1 MAFLS
6 ILEPILSKKRGLG
19 LPDLRG
25 QNAPASSIIGYTE
38 HHDATT
44 ESDDNSGPSDTGDS
58 TQMRTYRG
66 AEGMINRFVYIYI
79 WCLST
84 NLFTFIFDFSGLELN
99 RASGNDKS
107 KSRGETSTIDMQC

>member
-66 AEGMINRFVYIYI
+66 AEGMINRFVYI
-79 WCLST
+79 L
-84 NLFTFIFDFSGLELN
+84 LFVNKLFSSLFLGLALN
-99 RASGNDKS
+99 KASGNDKS